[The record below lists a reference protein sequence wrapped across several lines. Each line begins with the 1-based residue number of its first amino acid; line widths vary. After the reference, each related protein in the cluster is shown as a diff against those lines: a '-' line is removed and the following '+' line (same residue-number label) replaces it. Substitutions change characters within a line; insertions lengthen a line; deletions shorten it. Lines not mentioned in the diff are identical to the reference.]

1 MYELA
6 VGDISKMSRA
16 VEVNIYS
23 KSRIKE
29 FISYQYIPLGTYSFY
44 HTFPSCLGTF
54 YKYFKINKYEKTPCQ
69 SPFNQYNRGMT
80 TKKDPKKAEHYVNNK
95 EFTAAVDDFNKLV
108 KKSIAEG
115 KETPRM
121 TEYIGECI
129 YKIATRLSTR
139 PNFINYTYRDEMI
152 CDAIE
157 NCIQY
162 IGNFNR
168 EKSNNAF
175 AYVTQICYYA
185 FLRRIQ
191 KEKKQVY
198 IKQQATD
205 AAGITMDAFTTI
217 DGQHDASLTNTN
229 VEWMQEN
236 MNRVE
241 YEPRKSK
248 RKPKENTKNNL
259 EKFTKE

>member
-1 MYELA
+1 
-6 VGDISKMSRA
+6 V
-16 VEVNIYS
+16 YS
-23 KSRIKE
+23 IR
-29 FISYQYIPLGTYSFY
+29 
-44 HTFPSCLGTF
+44 
-54 YKYFKINKYEKTPCQ
+54 
-69 SPFNQYNRGMT
+69 MT

-95 EFTAAVDDFNKLV
+95 EFTAAVSEFNKSCKL
-108 KKSIAEG
+108 AESKG
-115 KETPRM
+115 ETPPRM

-162 IGNFNR
+162 IGNFNE

-191 KEKKQVY
+191 KEKKQVF
-198 IKQQATD
+198 IKQQAID
-205 AAGITMDAFTTI
+205 ATNITMDAYDTI
-217 DGQHDASLTNTN
+217 DGVHDPSLTNTN
-229 VEWMQEN
+229 IEWMQEN

-248 RKPKENTKNNL
+248 RTKKSTSNL
-259 EKFTKE
+259 EKFTE

>member
-1 MYELA
+1 
-6 VGDISKMSRA
+6 
-16 VEVNIYS
+16 
-23 KSRIKE
+23 
-29 FISYQYIPLGTYSFY
+29 
-44 HTFPSCLGTF
+44 
-54 YKYFKINKYEKTPCQ
+54 
-69 SPFNQYNRGMT
+69 MT

-95 EFTAAVDDFNKLV
+95 EFTLAVSEFNEKVKL
-108 KKSIAEG
+108 AESKG
-115 KETPRM
+115 KTPPRM

-162 IGNFNR
+162 IGNFNT

-191 KEKKQVY
+191 NEKKQVFINDKFEARIMLPLSLSY
-198 IKQQATD
+198 DHRI
-205 AAGITMDAFTTI
+205 I
-217 DGQHDASLTNTN
+217 DGKDSVGFL
-229 VEWMQEN
+229 VKVKEVLEN
-236 MNRVE
+236 PEEMVF
-241 YEPRKSK
+241 KGK
-248 RKPKENTKNNL
+248 DPKKIL
-259 EKFTKE
+259 MSY

>member
-1 MYELA
+1 M
-6 VGDISKMSRA
+6 V
-16 VEVNIYS
+16 YS
-23 KSRIKE
+23 I
-29 FISYQYIPLGTYSFY
+29 
-44 HTFPSCLGTF
+44 H
-54 YKYFKINKYEKTPCQ
+54 
-69 SPFNQYNRGMT
+69 MT
-80 TKKDPKKAEHYVNNK
+80 TKKQSEHYVNNK
-95 EFTAAVDDFNKLV
+95 EFTQAVSDYNESVRL
-108 KKSIAEG
+108 AESKG
-115 KETPRM
+115 ETPPKM

-162 IGNFNR
+162 IGNFNA

-175 AYVTQICYYA
+175 AYITQICYYA

-191 KEKKQVY
+191 KEKKQVF
-198 IKQQATD
+198 IKQQAID
-205 AAGITMDAFTTI
+205 ATNITMDAYDTI
-217 DGQHDASLTNTN
+217 DGVHNPEFTNTN
-229 VEWMQEN
+229 IEWMQEN

-248 RKPKENTKNNL
+248 RTKTTKKTSL
-259 EKFTKE
+259 DKFTE

>member
-1 MYELA
+1 MATRSKVNPAHYVDNKMFTQAIIEHNLNVKEA
-6 VGDISKMSRA
+6 VAK
-16 VEVNIYS
+16 
-23 KSRIKE
+23 
-29 FISYQYIPLGTYSFY
+29 
-44 HTFPSCLGTF
+44 
-54 YKYFKINKYEKTPCQ
+54 EKTP
-69 SPFNQYNRGMT
+69 
-80 TKKDPKKAEHYVNNK
+80 
-95 EFTAAVDDFNKLV
+95 
-108 KKSIAEG
+108 
-115 KETPRM
+115 PRV

-162 IGNFNR
+162 IGNFNV

-205 AAGITMDAFTTI
+205 AAGVTMDAFTTI

>member
-1 MYELA
+1 
-6 VGDISKMSRA
+6 
-16 VEVNIYS
+16 
-23 KSRIKE
+23 
-29 FISYQYIPLGTYSFY
+29 
-44 HTFPSCLGTF
+44 
-54 YKYFKINKYEKTPCQ
+54 
-69 SPFNQYNRGMT
+69 MT

-95 EFTAAVDDFNKLV
+95 EFTAAV
-108 KKSIAEG
+108 AEYSAG
-115 KETPRM
+115 IKEAKANDTELPKM
-121 TEYIGECI
+121 SEYIGECI

-162 IGNFNR
+162 IGNFNP
-168 EKSNNAF
+168 EKSSNAF
-175 AYVTQICYYA
+175 AYITQICYYA

-198 IKQQATD
+198 IKQTVTNES
-205 AAGITMDAFTTI
+205 GITMDSFETI
-217 DGQHDASLTNTN
+217 DGQHDPSLSNTN

-241 YEPRKSK
+241 YNPRKSK
-248 RKPKENTKNNL
+248 RKTAVKKKNL
-259 EKFTKE
+259 ENFTE

>member
-1 MYELA
+1 
-6 VGDISKMSRA
+6 
-16 VEVNIYS
+16 
-23 KSRIKE
+23 
-29 FISYQYIPLGTYSFY
+29 
-44 HTFPSCLGTF
+44 
-54 YKYFKINKYEKTPCQ
+54 
-69 SPFNQYNRGMT
+69 MT
-80 TKKDPKKAEHYVNNK
+80 IKKDPKKAEHYVNNK
-95 EFTAAVDDFNKLV
+95 EFTAAVAEYNNLV
-108 KKSIAEG
+108 KAELLEG
-115 KETPRM
+115 NIKPRM

-162 IGNFNR
+162 IGNFNV
-168 EKSNNAF
+168 EKSSNAF

-191 KEKKQVY
+191 KEKKQVF
-198 IKQQATD
+198 IKQKQIMESS
-205 AAGITMDAFTTI
+205 ITMDSFSTI
-217 DGQHDASLTNTN
+217 DGQHDPTLTNSN

-248 RKPKENTKNNL
+248 SKKAKEKKSL
-259 EKFTKE
+259 EKFEEPTE